1 MWLTKPSPIQ
11 GVSRCGLGGLASP
24 SHFPLSFLLSGSGE
38 GVLARL
44 LTQFASTRPLT
55 LDRCSGPSSSPLRGR
70 DCCVDLYTPIGLEY
84 LCQGWLS
91 HWAVCPTRWRACW
104 GGRLCL
110 SRHPWDSSRWT
121 RMSSGSAPEI
131 RSVGVIVEL
140 VTPVFWQARRI
151 RMERAGRFCIWC
163 KVRFTELCAER
174 SSLVGRPHLS
184 RRPGRRV
191 PSWSSFCR
199 WGNQHRRSFTRH
211 RTSTWQGL
219 NANSLWTLPILPFF
233 GIVGPL
239 RFS

>member
-1 MWLTKPSPIQ
+1 MQ
-11 GVSRCGLGGLASP
+11 RA
-24 SHFPLSFLLSGSGE
+24 LLISSE
-38 GVLARL
+38 GARL
-44 LTQFASTRPLT
+44 LCRPLHSHRT
-55 LDRCSGPSSSPLRGR
+55 GIPMPGLVISLSCLPHQMTSMLRGK
-70 DCCVDLYTPIGLEY
+70 
-84 LCQGWLS
+84 
-91 HWAVCPTRWRACW
+91 AVFVLASV
-104 GGRLCL
+104 RLFQVN
-110 SRHPWDSSRWT
+110 

-199 WGNQHRRSFTRH
+199 
-211 RTSTWQGL
+211 
-219 NANSLWTLPILPFF
+219 
-233 GIVGPL
+233 
-239 RFS
+239 